1 MVAVATSNRR
11 PLDPRGLHPQH
22 LRIRDV
28 WDDGGHHGYD
38 DEDDDDKG
46 GGMMMNSFA
55 FAIAFP
61 AFCGLCGFWAI
72 NSAIPTLF
80 AFTFMSASPPH
91 SFLLPRLTLNYSSAA
106 SNSRNFSN
114 QKKKRSVRPGKLR
127 ETEGVLR
134 ILQDEATFSLTL
146 VSLCEVC
153 IVPSSENFTII
164 LP

>member
-1 MVAVATSNRR
+1 
-11 PLDPRGLHPQH
+11 
-22 LRIRDV
+22 
-28 WDDGGHHGYD
+28 
-38 DEDDDDKG
+38 
-46 GGMMMNSFA
+46 MMMNSFA

-114 QKKKRSVRPGKLR
+114 QKKKSSVSPGKLR